1 MIDSEIDPFI
11 LNYRDSLARQRDL
24 ANQNMANER
33 RLAQT
38 QIMSTA
44 NEGGMMYSN
53 FPERAK
59 IQYDTQTYLPNTIKV
74 QQTYQTGLQKLRE
87 NTLNL
92 ANQLKSVNEAIAE
105 LNEA

>member
-11 LNYRDSLARQRDL
+11 LNYRDSLERQRDL

-38 QIMSTA
+38 QIMS
-44 NEGGMMYSN
+44 MMYSN